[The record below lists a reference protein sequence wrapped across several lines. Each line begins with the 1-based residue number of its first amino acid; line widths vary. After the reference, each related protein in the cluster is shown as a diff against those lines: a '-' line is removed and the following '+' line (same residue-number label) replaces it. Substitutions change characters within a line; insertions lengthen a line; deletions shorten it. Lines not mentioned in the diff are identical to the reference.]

1 MHQSPAGKAV
11 GPMTAYAIAHLRPT
25 APHPEIFD
33 YIEKIQATLDPF
45 GGHFLVHGSEVEVTE
60 GDWPGSVVVIAFPD
74 LARARGWYD
83 SPAYGEILP
92 LRTRHIDGDVV
103 LVPGVP
109 DGYDPAVTAAKLRAA
124 ATPAGTARRARNLPP
139 QP

>member
-1 MHQSPAGKAV
+1 
-11 GPMTAYAIAHLRPT
+11 MTAYAIAHLRPA

-60 GDWPGSVVVIAFPD
+60 GDWPGAVVVIAFPD

-83 SPAYGEILP
+83 SPAYTEILP

-109 DGYDPAVTAAKLRAA
+109 DGYDPAATAAKLRAA
-124 ATPAGTARRARNLPP
+124 AG
-139 QP
+139 

>member
-1 MHQSPAGKAV
+1 
-11 GPMTAYAIAHLRPT
+11 MTAYAIAHFRPA

-45 GGHFLVHGSEVEVTE
+45 GGRFLVHGSEVEVTE
-60 GDWPGSVVVIAFPD
+60 GDWPGTVVVIAFPD

-83 SPAYGEILP
+83 SPAYAEILP

-109 DGYDPAVTAAKLRAA
+109 DGYDPAVTAARLRAA
-124 ATPAGTARRARNLPP
+124 AGPAEG
-139 QP
+139 

>member
-1 MHQSPAGKAV
+1 
-11 GPMTAYAIAHLRPT
+11 MTAYAIAHLRPT